1 MKKLSLLISTL
12 STVLLSACTAIP
24 VKTLY
29 TLATTDP
36 MTVDPKIIR
45 TAARMPDWIQPRV
58 NGAKLEISAEI
69 AGKKTTESFILQS
82 VPLSLEQS
90 HLQTEAKSGFNLY
103 VYRLNPSDLPRLEA
117 FREHIRTQK
126 AAGMKIKGSMSAGVD
141 ACYQGELKT
150 GKILVSNYLRLNVE
164 QGYLP
169 VLVDYNLRDE
179 VEGKNLAELLP
190 PC

>member
-1 MKKLSLLISTL
+1 MNKLNLLLTAL
-12 STVLLSACTAIP
+12 LLSACTAIP

-36 MTVDPKIIR
+36 MMVDSKIIR
-45 TAARMPDWIQPRV
+45 TAARLPDWIQPRV
-58 NGAKLEISAEI
+58 NGAKLEMSAEI
-69 AGKKTTESFILQS
+69 AGQKSKESFILQAI
-82 VPLSLEQS
+82 PLTLEPS
-90 HLQTEAKSGFNLY
+90 NLQTEAKSGFNLY

-126 AAGMKIKGSMSAGVD
+126 AAGVKVIGSISAGVD
-141 ACYQGELKT
+141 ACYQGELKA
-150 GKILVSNYLRLNVE
+150 GKILVSNYLRLNLE

-179 VEGKNLAELLP
+179 VDGKNLAELLP
-190 PC
+190 RC